1 MWTCSWG
8 SAVVLRTIAPGK
20 DQRGDC
26 DGWALQSSTLPLICF
41 TGIHRTEWRCRQRDG
56 RSRVHPPLNAGHAAL
71 RAPLLPRGTEQ
82 GWLQQRHLWAAPW
95 PGGTLGSVHWSSW
108 TGWHWGGRLLSQH
121 QGFGVFVLLISKI
134 CPDLKGFSGLQKS
147 SLQLTV
153 QSVIL
158 YYIMHY
164 SRRLS
169 CLWFHS
175 TVDFLA

>member
-1 MWTCSWG
+1 MWTCSRG
-8 SAVVLRTIAPGK
+8 SAAVLRTTAPGK
-20 DQRGDC
+20 DQSGDW

-41 TGIHRTEWRCRQRDG
+41 TGIHGTEWRCRQRDG
-56 RSRVHPPLNAGHAAL
+56 RSRVHPA
-71 RAPLLPRGTEQ
+71 RGTEQ
-82 GWLQQRHLWAAPW
+82 GWLQQWHLWAAPW
-95 PGGTLGSVHWSSW
+95 PGRILGSVHWSSW

-121 QGFGVFVLLISKI
+121 LGFWVFALLISKI
-134 CPDLKGFSGLQKS
+134 SPDLKGFSVAAEIY

-158 YYIMHY
+158 CYIMHY

-169 CLWFHS
+169 CQWFHS